1 MFEERKYCGELSK
14 TDADKKVTLAG
25 WVSKKRDLGGIIF
38 IEMRDVSG
46 TVQIFIDSAKTPEL
60 AGIANEIKSEYCV
73 YISGVVRHRSK
84 EAINPDM
91 KTGEIEV
98 VAEKIEILN
107 PSPLPPIPIESN
119 ANVNDDLRLKYRYL
133 DLRRD
138 DMKDAVIKRHLLIQC
153 TRTYLSGKR
162 FLEIETPLLN
172 KSTPEGARDFLVP
185 SRINKNMFY
194 ALPQSP
200 QLFKQILMVAG
211 FDRYFQIARCFRDE
225 DLRNDRQLEFTQI
238 DIEMSFITMDMI
250 IEIIEGLLKVIVK
263 ELNNRE
269 IELPIKRITYDEAMA
284 RFGKDA
290 PDMRF
295 GMELVEL
302 NDIFKNSEF
311 KVFAS
316 ALQNKGI
323 IKAIV
328 FPEGGKISRKNID
341 DYTEFVKIF
350 KAKGL
355 AFARYKDGTFDG
367 GISKFLA
374 EAEKNSLIAKF
385 NLKGDEIIFFSSD
398 AKNIV
403 NDSLGNLRIRLAND
417 FGIVDQDALNFV
429 WITDF
434 PLLEYNAEDKRFYST
449 HHPFTSPKIE
459 NLGLL
464 DNITPDN
471 VGSIKA
477 QAYDIVLN
485 GSEIGGGSIRI
496 SNSQLQNRIFSL
508 LSISEEEAKVK
519 FSFLLEALKYG
530 APPHGGLA
538 LGMDRILMLLLKRNS
553 IRDVI
558 PFPKTTRGQCLMSE
572 APSFVSTQQLDE
584 LAIKTVQSN

>member
-1 MFEERKYCGELSK
+1 MFEERKYCGELTK
-14 TDADKKVTLAG
+14 TEAGKKAMLAG
-25 WVSKKRDLGGIIF
+25 WVNKKRDLGGIIF

-46 TVQIFIDSAKTPEL
+46 TVQIFIDSAKSPEL
-60 AGIANEIKSEYCV
+60 AGIANELKSEYCIFV
-73 YISGVVRHRSK
+73 SGEVRNRSK

-91 KTGEIEV
+91 KTGDIEV
-98 VAEKIEILN
+98 IAEKIEILN
-107 PSPLPPIPIESN
+107 PSLLPPIPVESN
-119 ANVNDDLRLKYRYL
+119 INISDDLRLKYRYL
-133 DLRRD
+133 DLRRE
-138 DMKDAVIKRHLLIQC
+138 DMRDAVINRHRLMQC

-211 FDRYFQIARCFRDE
+211 FDRYFQIAKCFRDE

-238 DIEMSFITMDMI
+238 DIEMSFITMNMI

-263 ELNNRE
+263 EIAGKE
-269 IELPIKRITYDEAMA
+269 IELPVKRITYDEAMA

-295 GMELVEL
+295 GLELVEL
-302 NDIFKNSEF
+302 SDIFTNSGF
-311 KVFAS
+311 KIFAS
-316 ALQNKGI
+316 ALQKNGV

-341 DYTEFVKIF
+341 DYAEFVKIF
-350 KAKGL
+350 KANGL
-355 AFARYKDGTFDG
+355 AFARFKEGSFEG
-367 GISKFLA
+367 GISKYLS
-374 EAEKNSLIAKF
+374 ETEKSALITRM
-385 NLKGDEIIFFSSD
+385 NLKGDEIIFLSSD

-403 NDSLGNLRIRLAND
+403 NDALGNLRVRLAND
-417 FGIVDQDALNFV
+417 SGIINQDSLNFV
-429 WITDF
+429 WVTDF
-434 PLLEYNAEDKRFYST
+434 PLLEYNMEEKRFSSM
-449 HHPFTSPKIE
+449 HHPFTAPKVE
-459 NLGLL
+459 HVGLL
-464 DNITPDN
+464 DNISPDN

-485 GSEIGGGSIRI
+485 GTEIGGGSIRI
-496 SNSQLQNRIFSL
+496 SNSQLQNKIFSL
-508 LSISEEEAKVK
+508 LSISEEEAKIK

-538 LGMDRILMLLLKRNS
+538 FGMDRILMLLLKRNS

-572 APSFVSTQQLDE
+572 APSYVSEQQLDE
-584 LAIKTVQSN
+584 LALKTV

>member
-1 MFEERKYCGELSK
+1 MFEKRKYCGELTK
-14 TDADKKVTLAG
+14 AEAGKKVMLAG
-25 WVSKKRDLGGIIF
+25 WVNKKRDLGGIIF
-38 IEMRDVSG
+38 IEMRDVTG
-46 TVQIFIDSAKTPEL
+46 NVQIFIDSAKSPEL
-60 AGIANEIKSEYCV
+60 SGVANELKSEYCV
-73 YISGVVRHRSK
+73 FISGEIRNRSK

-91 KTGEIEV
+91 KTGDIEV
-98 VAEKIEILN
+98 IAEKIEILN
-107 PSPLPPIPIESN
+107 SSLLPPIPIESN

-133 DLRRD
+133 DLRRA
-138 DMKDAVIKRHLLIQC
+138 DMKDAVIKRHLLMRC
-153 TRTYLSGKR
+153 ARNYLSNNR

-211 FDRYFQIARCFRDE
+211 FDRYFQIAKCFRDE

-250 IEIIEGLLKVIVK
+250 IETVEGLLKVIIK
-263 ELNNRE
+263 ELNGKD
-269 IELPIKRITYDEAMA
+269 IVLPVKRITYDEAMA

-295 GMELVEL
+295 GMELSDL
-302 NDIFKNSEF
+302 SDIFRNSGF
-311 KVFAS
+311 KVFVS
-316 ALQNKGI
+316 ALKDKGI

-328 FPEGGKISRKNID
+328 FQEGGKISRKNID
-341 DYTEFVKIF
+341 DYTEYVKIF

-355 AFARYKDGTFDG
+355 AYARFKGGTFDG
-367 GISKFLA
+367 GISKFIT
-374 EAEKNSLIAKF
+374 EAEKSGLISKL

-398 AKNIV
+398 TKNIV
-403 NDSLGNLRIRLAND
+403 NDSLGNLRIKIAND
-417 FGIVDQDALNFV
+417 FGIINQDELNFV
-429 WITDF
+429 WVTDF
-434 PLLEYNAEDKRFYST
+434 PLLEYNAEEKRYYAV
-449 HHPFTSPKIE
+449 HHPFTAPKNE
-459 NLGLL
+459 HLELL
-464 DNITPDN
+464 DKITPDN

-485 GSEIGGGSIRI
+485 GTEIGGGSIRI
-496 SNSQLQNRIFSL
+496 ANTALQNKIFSL

-538 LGMDRILMLLLKRNS
+538 FGMDRILMILLKRNS

-572 APSFVSTQQLDE
+572 APSYVSAQQLEE
-584 LAIKTVQSN
+584 LAIKTVQTE